1 MSGVESTREI
11 RALERNLPGQH
22 KPAFII
28 ALTGLAAGSDR
39 EEAFDAGVDAFMV
52 KPVSF
57 KDLEKMLKQHVKEGA
72 RDSERWGVTSSIVS
86 VESERGKNI
95 EIKKQVVSASA
106 ESLGLKGE
114 QREAG

>member
-1 MSGVESTREI
+1 MPVMSGIEATREI
-11 RALERNLPGQH
+11 RALERRRAGKH

-39 EEAFDAGVDAFMV
+39 EEAFNAGVDAFMV

-57 KDLEKMLKQHVKEGA
+57 KDLEKMLKQHVREGV
-72 RDSERWGVTSSIVS
+72 RDAERWGLLTGIVS

-95 EIKKQVVSASA
+95 EIKKQVISASV
-106 ESLGLKGE
+106 
-114 QREAG
+114 EALRYDDDER